1 MAEVSLTKAIAR
13 GLTAPSAGPGGIKSS
28 ALNWLGFRFTDYPQW
43 AAYYGRESA
52 SGERVTQE
60 AAMRLSAVYACTRL
74 ISQRIATL
82 PLNLYRTTEA
92 GREFERRHPLS
103 RLLRQK
109 PNATMTAP
117 VFWEAVVSSILL
129 QRGSYLE
136 RRRNAVGAMSS
147 IEFLHPCRI
156 TRQGDKYRYTEKN
169 GTVREIGADK
179 VVYIPAFTTDGET
192 GMSVIEYGLEVIGTG
207 IAANR
212 AASATFKNGLMPT
225 TYFKFPKVLK
235 SDQREDARG
244 AIQTIAGAVN
254 AGKPAILEA
263 EMDVGTI
270 GINPNDAQ
278 LLESRN
284 VSAEEVCSLFG
295 VPPTMIGR
303 GDKASSWASSSENL
317 NLWFLQYTLMP
328 WMKRIEMAI
337 WDGFLTPAEQLDI
350 YAEYNFEGLLRGDS
364 AARAAFYASGL
375 QNGWLN
381 RNTVARLENMPEIP
395 GGDIYTVQSNL
406 VPLDK
411 LGVADDATAVRSAL
425 MNWLR
430 QEDAA

>member
-1 MAEVSLTKAIAR
+1 MKTKIAR
-13 GLTAPSAGPGGIKSS
+13 PGLVKSAV
-28 ALNWLGFRFTDYPQW
+28 LNWLGFRLTDYPQW

-52 SGERVTQE
+52 SGERVTHE
-60 AAMRLSAVYACTRL
+60 TAMRLSAVYACTRL

-92 GREFERRHPLS
+92 GREFDRKHPLS

-109 PNATMTAP
+109 PNAKMTAP
-117 VFWEAVVSSILL
+117 VFWEAVVASILL
-129 QRGSYLE
+129 QRGAYLE
-136 RRRNAVGAMSS
+136 PRRNTLGQMVS

-156 TRQGDKYRYTEKN
+156 TRDGDKYRYTEKN
-169 GTVREIGADK
+169 GTIREIPADK

-192 GMSVIEYGLEVIGTG
+192 GTSVIEYGLEVIGTG

-225 TYFKFPKVLK
+225 TFFKFPKVLRP
-235 SDQREDARG
+235 DQRNDARD
-244 AIQTIAGAVN
+244 AIGVIAGAVN

-284 VSAEEVCSLFG
+284 ASAEEVCSLYG

-337 WDGFLTPAEQLDI
+337 WDGFLTPAEQLEL

-364 AARAAFYASGL
+364 ASRSAFYASAL

-411 LGVADDATAVRSAL
+411 LAAADDAAAVRAAL
-425 MNWLR
+425 TNWLR
-430 QEDAA
+430 QEEAA